1 MRTLFAVLLIVLLIG
16 GGVLETIYID
26 NIFDEFC
33 ARLDEISNV
42 ENGEYDISKIK
53 ETHVWWQKKHQYL
66 ELFLPHVQ
74 LNEIETT
81 YGELIGAVE
90 TEDYDS
96 ASALLNRINVTS
108 SALSEMYGFRLGN
121 IF

>member
-1 MRTLFAVLLIVLLIG
+1 MRTAFAVILIMILIG
-16 GGVLETIYID
+16 GGIAETMYVD
-26 NIFDEFC
+26 RIFDEFC
-33 ARLDEISNV
+33 LQLEEIGAV
-42 ENGEYDISKIK
+42 ESGDYKIEDIK
-53 ETHVWWQKKHQYL
+53 ETHEWWQRKHKYL

-74 LNEIETT
+74 LNEIEIT

-96 ASALLNRINVTS
+96 ASALLNRIYVTS

>member
-1 MRTLFAVLLIVLLIG
+1 MRTLFAVLIILLLIG
-16 GGVLETIYID
+16 GGIAETMYVD
-26 NIFDEFC
+26 CIFDEFC
-33 ARLDEISNV
+33 EQLDAISLA
-42 ENGEYDISKIK
+42 ENGEYDLNAIK
-53 ETHVWWQKKHQYL
+53 DTHMWWQRKHKYM

-74 LNEIETT
+74 LNEIEIT
-81 YGELIGAVE
+81 YGELMGAVE

-96 ASALLNRINVTS
+96 ASALLNRIYVTS